1 MPINSISL
9 VGFRSIRKLT
19 LELEALNVVVGANG
33 CGKSNLY
40 KAIHLLHASAEGGWP
55 QRWPRKAASRK
66 RCGRAGRAG
75 ATRPAG
81 LSA

>member
-40 KAIHLLHASAEGGWP
+40 KAIHLLHASAEV
-55 QRWPRKAASRK
+55 
-66 RCGRAGRAG
+66 RCS
-75 ATRPAG
+75 P
-81 LSA
+81 